1 MFHVTL
7 KINFDGRK
15 CNSNQ
20 NWNNNKCLWG
30 CKNPIKHLASK
41 TNYVRN
47 PCGCASQS
55 NWYLKSIV
63 DDLVITRD
71 WIIDVEYN
79 VSINLYDE
87 KAT

>member
-7 KINFDGRK
+7 KINFYGRK

-55 NWYLKSIV
+55 N
-63 DDLVITRD
+63 
-71 WIIDVEYN
+71 
-79 VSINLYDE
+79 
-87 KAT
+87 